1 MTLKCEIRTY
11 TEKSHTHH
19 HSFNQLILP
28 LQGKLMIKTDR
39 HQLELDEQHLFFV
52 PFQCSHS
59 FHGSYRN
66 EFLVLDI
73 PNEIG
78 QVSRIK
84 GFNFEGLELLDEK
97 WKSLRYLFL
106 EEIKRQNKSALLN
119 LAGYAVSLLGEE
131 KMSASIGYIHDN
143 LDKSLSLAQLAL
155 MENYSES
162 YYTEWFRR
170 YTGMTPNVYIQRLRM
185 ERAKLLLADT
195 NKSLLTISEELGYQQ
210 QSSFTRLFKNHMH
223 MSPNEY
229 RRACP
234 KMGKNKGV

>member
-39 HQLELDEQHLFFV
+39 HQLELDEKHLFFV
-52 PFQCSHS
+52 PFQCAHS
-59 FHGSYRN
+59 FRGSYKN

-78 QVSRIK
+78 QVS
-84 GFNFEGLELLDEK
+84 GVGGLNFEGLELLDEK

-106 EEIKRQNKSALLN
+106 EELKRQNRSALLN

-131 KMSASIGYIHDN
+131 KMSVSIGYIHDN

-162 YYTEWFRR
+162 YYTEWFRK
-170 YTGMTPNVYIQRLRM
+170 YTGMTPNIYIQKLRM
-185 ERAKLLLADT
+185 EKAKVLLENTDM
-195 NKSLLTISEELGYQQ
+195 SLLRIAEELGYQ
-210 QSSFTRLFKNHMH
+210 
-223 MSPNEY
+223 
-229 RRACP
+229 
-234 KMGKNKGV
+234 